1 MGNTPTP
8 FFKEEKRLRTALY
21 IRVSTED
28 QAREGYS
35 IQMQKDKLQ
44 AYCIS
49 QGWDIEDFYIDDGYS
64 AKDLN
69 RPEMKRMIANIEQ
82 GMIDCVLVY
91 RLDRL
96 TRSVFDLH
104 NLLKLFEK
112 HNCKF
117 KSATEVYDTTTAMG
131 RMFITVVAALAQWER
146 ENTAER
152 VKANMYQ
159 MVKEG
164 KYPGGKVNFGY
175 KLEKGKI
182 QPNAEEAAIVNT
194 IFDLYLEGNGD
205 NRTAT
210 LLNSMGYRTRKGKL
224 WTGKQIRDILTNQIY
239 VGRFFYMDEYHEGIV
254 PAIVD
259 IEKFETAQKMREGRR
274 GKHPKQVSSDYIFSG
289 VLRCARCG
297 RVMPGKLSNGRF
309 KNGVY
314 AQRTY
319 TCRGTFTKLCDMP
332 MVNEKAVEEAFLQYV
347 NDLYNEIAATKIASS
362 YTSEEKGIIEQIKT
376 IKKQLED
383 IKKRRK
389 KWQFAFANEV
399 ISLEELKE
407 LTEGDRALEKE
418 LEQKLHDLE
427 SELDADKKTPEE
439 IAALLQQFIK
449 NWHHLT
455 DKERKNL
462 VSILVKEIH
471 IDAEQKRPNR
481 YRKRK
486 VYVIKIEFM

>member
-1 MGNTPTP
+1 M
-8 FFKEEKRLRTALY
+8 RTAIY

-96 TRSVFDLH
+96 TRSVLDLH

-175 KLEKGKI
+175 KLKNGKI
-182 QPNAEEAAIVNT
+182 QPNEEEAAIVNT

-205 NRTAT
+205 NRTAM
-210 LLNSMGYRTRKGKL
+210 LLNSMGYRTRSGKL
-224 WTGKQIRDILTNQIY
+224 WNGKMVRDILINPIY

-332 MVNEKAVEEAFLQYV
+332 MVNEKAVEESFLQYV

-362 YTSEEKGIIEQIKT
+362 YTSEEKEIMEQIKT

-389 KWQFAFANEV
+389 KWQFAFANEA
-399 ISLEELKE
+399 ITLEELKE
-407 LTEGDRALEKE
+407 LTENDRELEKE

-486 VYVIKIEFM
+486 VYVNKIEFM

>member
-1 MGNTPTP
+1 VGTLPTFFQRRLNT
-8 FFKEEKRLRTALY
+8 LRTAIY

-96 TRSVFDLH
+96 TRSVLDLH

-175 KLEKGKI
+175 KLENGKI
-182 QPNAEEAAIVNT
+182 QPNEEEVAIVNT

-210 LLNSMGYRTRKGKL
+210 LLNSMGYRTRSGKL
-224 WTGKQIRDILTNQIY
+224 WTGKQVRDILMNPIY

-274 GKHPKQVSSDYIFSG
+274 GKHPKQVSSSYIFSG

-297 RVMPGKLSNGRF
+297 RVMPGKISNANKKG
-309 KNGVY
+309 GIY
-314 AQRTY
+314 TQRTY

-332 MVNEKAVEEAFLQYV
+332 MLNEKSVEEAFLQYV
-347 NDLYNEIAATKIASS
+347 NDLYDNIMAMDIASS
-362 YTSEEKGIIEQIKT
+362 YTSEEKEVMKQIQT
-376 IKKQLED
+376 IKKQLEE

-407 LTEGDRALEKE
+407 LTEGDRELEKE
-418 LEQKLHDLE
+418 LEQKLKDLE
-427 SELDADKKTPEE
+427 SQIQTDKKTPEE
-439 IAALLQQFIK
+439 IAALLQQFIR
-449 NWHHLT
+449 NWNHLT
-455 DKERKNL
+455 DREKKNL
-462 VSILVKEIH
+462 ISILVKEIH
-471 IDAEQKRPNR
+471 VDAENKRPNR

-486 VYVIKIEFM
+486 VYVHKIEFL